1 MDSKFQELWKPRTVS
16 TSRLLIVGR
25 CGGFGM
31 RLFTNYSSFMLKQKK
46 IPSVAAKFYQN
57 VEAIGSNIPAKV
69 IDYGV
74 MNFRTIW
81 HYYSHML
88 DYSWLNNF
96 PHCFKK
102 SRGEEHQL
110 AEDALKGFKAIQNAR
125 SQGEAG
131 EPCTPENL
139 LSAGYEPDA
148 HFERET
154 TMFVFH
160 NYA

>member
-1 MDSKFQELWKPRTVS
+1 
-16 TSRLLIVGR
+16 
-25 CGGFGM
+25 
-31 RLFTNYSSFMLKQKK
+31 MLKPKK

-74 MNFRTIW
+74 MNCRTIW
-81 HYYSHML
+81 HHARL
-88 DYSWLNNF
+88 DSWLNNV
-96 PHCFKK
+96 P
-102 SRGEEHQL
+102 SEEQL